1 MCYNIIN
8 TSYRV
13 ANKKEVNML
22 QYKED
27 PIYEGLVTGTILF
40 IIGFII
46 LLIVIGGIVAL
57 IDKF

>member
-1 MCYNIIN
+1 
-8 TSYRV
+8 
-13 ANKKEVNML
+13 ML
-22 QYKED
+22 YYKED

-40 IIGFII
+40 IVGFIV